1 MAHLTF
7 SKIIARSA
15 LSRFATRLY
24 PFEKREP
31 YKNTRGHIAI
41 DTALC
46 IFCSL
51 CQKKCPTHAI
61 TVKKPEKLWDIDRMK
76 CIQCGA
82 CVDIC
87 PKKCLVMEQTY
98 SPASAV
104 KEVESFHQEAAAT
117 AKPETPLP
125 TK

>member
-7 SKIIARSA
+7 SKIIARSV
-15 LSRFATRLY
+15 LSKFATRLY

-31 YKNTRGHIAI
+31 YAATRGHIAI
-41 DTALC
+41 DTPLC

-61 TVKKPEKLWDIDRMK
+61 TVKKPERLWQIERMK

-82 CVDIC
+82 CVEIC
-87 PKKCLVMEQTY
+87 PKKCLAMEPTY
-98 SPASAV
+98 SPASTV
-104 KEVESFHQEAAAT
+104 KEIESFHQEPPPAAKAE
-117 AKPETPLP
+117 AKE
-125 TK
+125 

>member
-1 MAHLTF
+1 MAYLTF
-7 SKIIARSA
+7 SKIIARSV
-15 LSRFATRLY
+15 LSKFATKLY

-31 YKNTRGHIAI
+31 YAATRGHIAI

-61 TVKKPEKLWDIDRMK
+61 VVNKAEKLWQIERMK

-87 PKKCLVMEQTY
+87 PKKCLKMESSY
-98 SPASAV
+98 SPASTVKETESFRQEAKAVTEAV
-104 KEVESFHQEAAAT
+104 KE
-117 AKPETPLP
+117 
-125 TK
+125 